1 LKQPVAIL
9 KASGKELP
17 MITVV
22 LPVYNGGAY
31 LKYSLQSVLY
41 QNFQKFELLIIDDCS
56 TDGSIDYL
64 QSIKDERISL
74 YKNEQNRG
82 LFFNINYLIS
92 QANAAI
98 IKLWSQDDIMY
109 PQCLSS
115 FVDFHNRHPEIGFS
129 YSGRDMIDEYGM
141 IKVNDSVDNTPE
153 IISTTLHAR
162 IAYYTGSI
170 AGNIANTCIS
180 KAALDKVGLFKEA
193 MKISADFDMWV
204 RLAEHHDTGFIRQK
218 LIQLRDHEGQ
228 LSRNEKY
235 YINHVREDLQVYR
248 YLNGYVSEQQ
258 KYEGKKILRN
268 HKLVFYYTLMM
279 KALLKGNFKNTV
291 AYARQLASID
301 HLFLLTV
308 AFVKAKIRKPHKP
321 AFLTQFDHP
330 IVNVE

>member
-1 LKQPVAIL
+1 MKQQETTRIAVILAVFNGGDYLKQSV
-9 KASGKELP
+9 E
-17 MITVV
+17 
-22 LPVYNGGAY
+22 
-31 LKYSLQSVLY
+31 SVLS
-41 QNFQKFELLIIDDCS
+41 QDLTNFEFLVLDDCS
-56 TDGSIDYL
+56 TDGSYEWL
-64 QSIKDERISL
+64 QGLNDSRIHL
-74 YKNEQNRG
+74 FKNETNKG
-82 LFFNINYLIS
+82 LFYNLNFLIKQS
-92 QANAAI
+92 NSPL

-109 PQCLSS
+109 PHCLFS
-115 FVDFHNRHPEIGFS
+115 FVDFHGRHPGIGFS
-129 YSGRDMIDEYGM
+129 YSGRDMIDENGR
-141 IKVNDSVDNTPE
+141 IKENNSIDHTPE
-153 IISTTLHAR
+153 IISIELHAK

-180 KAALDKVGLFKEA
+180 KTALDKVGLFKEA

-204 RLAEHHDTGFIRQK
+204 RLAEHYEKGFIREK

-235 YINHVREDLQVYR
+235 YINHVREDLQVYQ

-279 KALLKGNFKNTV
+279 KALLKGDFKTTV

-321 AFLTQFDHP
+321 AFLTQFNQP